1 MTVTFP
7 EYADWNC
14 VKILMSIKKNLIL
27 AVSLPLILIACA
39 SQPAPSLRELPPAL
53 VWQYDSGG
61 AIDHPPLRT
70 GNTLVFVPKD
80 GLLTA
85 LDAQTGDLRWQF
97 SPPEGIWHRAYA
109 MADEQVFIAMVGG
122 NVAALDAQNGD
133 LLWETALG
141 INAQVPLY
149 VLDQTLFVATTFVGP
164 GLQADPQGQAKLFAL
179 DTRSGAIR
187 WEFESENYILQ
198 TPFSTGEVVY
208 TGGSYVNPAVD
219 VDEGGPMRLYAL
231 SAADGRPLWEYVSED
246 GFVKAVYATDE
257 MVTYIAYQ
265 DFLSG
270 VDAQTGTLAWRGD
283 TGNWVPSLAGSGNTV
298 YYGSANTVV
307 HAWQMDSGES
317 LWTYNIGGESF
328 NYLLGA
334 PVIVGETVYFISQR
348 GDMIALDAN
357 DGRELWR
364 MAVDVNAPRVGLTVA
379 NDWIYIGD
387 ADGVIYAYTVHK

>member
-1 MTVTFP
+1 MLTQKITVF
-7 EYADWNC
+7 
-14 VKILMSIKKNLIL
+14 
-27 AVSLPLILIACA
+27 ACA
-39 SQPAPSLRELPPAL
+39 LVLSFTACTSQPAPSLRELPPAL

-61 AIDHPPLRT
+61 AIDHPPLRI

-80 GLLTA
+80 GPLTA
-85 LDAQTGDLRWQF
+85 LDAQTGELRWQF
-97 SPPEGIWHRAYA
+97 NPPEGVWHRAYA
-109 MADEQVFIAMVGG
+109 IADEQVFIAMVGG
-122 NVAALDAQNGD
+122 DVAALDAQNGD
-133 LLWETALG
+133 LLWETELG
-141 INAQVPLY
+141 INAQVPLH
-149 VLDQTLFVATTFVGP
+149 VQGQTVFVATTFVGP
-164 GLQADPQGQAKLFAL
+164 GLQANPQGQAKLFAL
-179 DTRSGAIR
+179 DTHSGAIR

-198 TPFSTGEVVY
+198 TPYSTGEIVY

-257 MVTYIAYQ
+257 VVTYIAYQ

-283 TGNWVPSLAGSGNTV
+283 TGNWVPSLAGSGNIV

-334 PVIVGETVYFISQR
+334 PVIVDESIYFITQR
-348 GDMIALDAN
+348 GAMIALNAA
-357 DGRELWR
+357 DGRELWQLST
-364 MAVDVNAPRVGLTVA
+364 DLNAPRVGLTVA
-379 NDWIYIGD
+379 AGWIYAGD
-387 ADGVIYAYTVHK
+387 ADGVIYAYSAHK